1 MDGNMGK
8 CFQGANPVS
17 VSQSKTLRYLL
28 KEAKIKKDK
37 NIPLNYREK
46 STISFVFVTNP
57 FLS

>member
-1 MDGNMGK
+1 MGK